1 MRLSPTLLIVFP
13 LSVVSFA
20 AWAQDVQRGKR
31 PADVPL
37 ETPSAPND
45 IQGVAP
51 MGDGF
56 VFTDQNNSAVWTV
69 KPGEAA
75 KIFARG
81 EAWPRTP
88 LYRPSAIAFE
98 PGGRLV
104 VTDPSTGGVI
114 PIEADGKLVESK
126 APFEVGQTRGIAI
139 DASGNVFVAGSTVDS
154 VFKMTPDGKTTKLAD
169 VPHAWGVALLGDGSL
184 VVAQPGHR
192 TVSKVSADGKTVT
205 PLHKG
210 EPFQNPLWV
219 AFDGESTIYV
229 SDNYARA
236 IFRLPL
242 AGGTPTPLAG
252 DFENPAGL
260 WFERDKKRLLAADA
274 VARSI
279 VALTPD
285 GKRETLYQA
294 AK

>member
-1 MRLSPTLLIVFP
+1 MRNDFLLPTLLGV
-13 LSVVSFA
+13 A
-20 AWAQDVQRGKR
+20 AALGLGQQVERGKR
-31 PADVPL
+31 PAEIPL
-37 ETPSAPND
+37 ETPAAPD
-45 IQGVAP
+45 RVEGLAP

-56 VFTDQNNSAVWTV
+56 VFTDPNHSAVWTV
-69 KPGEAA
+69 KPGEPA

-98 PGGRLV
+98 PSGRLV
-104 VTDPSTGGVI
+104 VTDPPTGGVI
-114 PIEADGKLVESK
+114 PIESDGSLVESR

-139 DASGNVFVAGSTVDS
+139 DASGNVFVAGSIVDA

-169 VPHAWGVALLGDGSL
+169 VPHAWGVALLADGSL

-210 EPFQNPLWV
+210 EPLQNPLWV
-219 AFDGESTIYV
+219 AFDGEATLYI

-242 AGGTPTPLAG
+242 AGGAPTPFVTDL
-252 DFENPAGL
+252 DNPAGL

-274 VARSI
+274 GARAI
-279 VALTPD
+279 YAVTPD
-285 GKRETLYQA
+285 GKREVLYQA